1 MKFTLLTKSPTS
13 PKKLQ
18 LRYTIRFGV
27 GIKRHCYLL
36 HNRTFQHL
44 EATIIMP
51 VDSDILRQ
59 LHKIQKLVPD
69 KDFFSNQQTEIEAD
83 LKKRRKGKKSRLLSG
98 APFIGNK
105 KISKI
110 DIESAREKIKSFNN
124 SFKGKK
130 RRIDP
135 SEIADLGM
143 MSIQDM
149 KDFREQIKEAAE
161 AEEHSHMFRALE
173 GIIKFIDL
181 KNSGIITGRQDV
193 LFDCIK
199 KVALVLMENGGLS
212 MFHAT
217 WFHSIYREYIRS
229 FRVFRGSE
237 YETASA
243 SGSKE
248 IKEIAKHLYAKQYE
262 FPQYLQLIDDEKRDI
277 KQLIRYSRDPYIKRS
292 IHGQKG
298 CTFNHIKKIFHEKV
312 KADQSKSGDRSYI
325 NEINIIVSYAN
336 FFSRFPMMHP
346 LVEKIVQTIPN
357 LNTETT
363 LYKEKI
369 MITLN
374 LVQLDLM
381 RGVSQYDGS
390 DTGNKRLFDA
400 TYAVFKRC
408 TNMIRDNRL
417 NESNLFGD
425 IHAFPFL
432 KQAMVLI
439 THKQTLSR
447 DKRFFLKM
455 IENSQ
460 QILGVLK
467 EAAKGPQRHL
477 MKTIELLEIYE
488 RNLDSIL
495 DHIKDE
501 TAADSPSSKKK
512 KQEKS

>member
-1 MKFTLLTKSPTS
+1 
-13 PKKLQ
+13 
-18 LRYTIRFGV
+18 
-27 GIKRHCYLL
+27 
-36 HNRTFQHL
+36 
-44 EATIIMP
+44 MP

-59 LHKIQKLVPD
+59 LHRIQKSVPD

-83 LKKRRKGKKSRLLSG
+83 LKKRRKGKKGRLLSG
-98 APFIGNK
+98 APFIGSK
-105 KISKI
+105 KASKYN
-110 DIESAREKIKSFNN
+110 IETAREKIRSFNN

-135 SEIADLGM
+135 SEIAELGV
-143 MSIQDM
+143 MSIQEM
-149 KDFREQIKEAAE
+149 KDFRGHIKEAAE
-161 AEEHSHMFRALE
+161 SEEQSYAFRALE
-173 GIIKFIDL
+173 GITKFIDL
-181 KNSGIITGRQDV
+181 KNSGIITGKQNV
-193 LFDCIK
+193 LFDCLK

-217 WFHSIYREYIRS
+217 WFHSIYREYMRH
-229 FRVFRGSE
+229 FRIFQGGE
-237 YETASA
+237 YEAASA

-248 IKEIAKHLYAKQYE
+248 IKEIAKNLYAKQYE
-262 FPQYLQLIDDEKRDI
+262 FPQYLQLIEDEKRDI

-298 CTFNHIKKIFHEKV
+298 CTFNHIKKVFHEKV
-312 KADQSKSGDRSYI
+312 KADQTKSADRTFI
-325 NEINIIVSYAN
+325 NEISIIVSYAN

-390 DTGNKRLFDA
+390 DIGSKKLFDA
-400 TYAVFKRC
+400 TYGVFKRC

-439 THKQTLSR
+439 THKQTLNR
-447 DKRFFLKM
+447 DKRSFLKM

-460 QILGVLK
+460 QILSVLK

-488 RNLDSIL
+488 RNLESIL
-495 DHIKDE
+495 EHIKDE
-501 TAADSPSSKKK
+501 TTIDHPPYRKK
-512 KQEKS
+512 KQEKSKKPD